1 MKSKP
6 KMSRLNFAVLAMLSA
21 FAVAAP
27 VAEAK
32 TCYEVDTIR
41 YKNSGAYTVDN
52 VYIMYKDKD
61 GKTQSKRAVYDN
73 IDTGYM
79 VSIDIDTEAPDLSQ
93 NLEVW
98 AKIDIL
104 HGDNEGCRKDGT
116 KFYYKEK
123 SGTVTYETEG
133 TTYNNN
139 RCTLRNRPSDS
150 HIIDCP

>member
-1 MKSKP
+1 MTCKP
-6 KMSRLNFAVLAMLSA
+6 KMTRLNLAVLTMLSA

-32 TCYEVDTIR
+32 TCYQVDTIR
-41 YKNSGAYTVDN
+41 YKNSGAYVVDN
-52 VYIMYKDKD
+52 VYVMYKDED
-61 GKTQSKRAVYDN
+61 GNTQSKRVIYD
-73 IDTGYM
+73 
-79 VSIDIDTEAPDLSQ
+79 DIDTAYMVTIDIETEARSVT
-93 NLEVW
+93 NKAEVW
-98 AKIDIL
+98 AKIDIK

-116 KFYYKEK
+116 KFYYNKNG
-123 SGTVTYETEG
+123 GTVTYETDG

>member
-1 MKSKP
+1 MN
-6 KMSRLNFAVLAMLSA
+6 RLNVTVLAMLSA

-32 TCYEVDTIR
+32 TCYQVDTIR

-52 VYIMYKDKD
+52 VYIMYKDED
-61 GKTQSKRAVYDN
+61 GKTQSKQATYDN

-79 VSIDIDTEAPDLSQ
+79 VKIVLETESQ
-93 NLEVW
+93 NLKQNTEVW

-116 KFYYKEK
+116 KFYYNK
-123 SGTVTYETEG
+123 SGGTVTYETEG